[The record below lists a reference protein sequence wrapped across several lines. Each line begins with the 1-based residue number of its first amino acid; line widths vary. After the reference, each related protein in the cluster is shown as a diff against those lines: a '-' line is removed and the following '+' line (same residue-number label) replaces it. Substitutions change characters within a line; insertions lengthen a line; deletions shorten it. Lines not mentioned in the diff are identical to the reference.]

1 MNFPKF
7 LRKKLTIGPLNKTIE
22 TIKKN
27 KIHTVCTEANCPN
40 RFECFSKKT
49 ATFLALGK
57 ECTRS
62 CAFCDID
69 FSKKPKM
76 PDPKEPFNIAKSAKI
91 LNLQHIVITMVTRDD
106 LPDRG
111 ANHFCKII
119 YEVKKLNPN
128 STIETLSSDF
138 SCKFDLIDLV
148 LDEKIDIFNYNI
160 ETVER
165 ISPKIRHIATYT
177 NSLKIL
183 KYAKESKKVKFVKS
197 GLMVGVG
204 ETKIEVFQTIKDL
217 KEAGVDIITI
227 GQYLS
232 PNSKKYPIKS
242 FITPNEFQ
250 GYKDFAKKIGVKNI
264 YADPYVRSSYNAK
277 DILNKALFK

>member
-1 MNFPKF
+1 MNFPEF

-27 KIHTVCTEANCPN
+27 KIHTVCVEANCPN

-57 ECTRS
+57 ECTRACS
-62 CAFCDID
+62 FCDID

-76 PDPKEPFNIAKSAKI
+76 PDPNEPFNIANSAKI
-91 LNLQHIVITMVTRDD
+91 LNLKHIVITMVARDD
-106 LPDRG
+106 LPDKG
-111 ANHFCKII
+111 ANHLCKII
-119 YEVKKLNPN
+119 REVKKINPN
-128 STIETLSSDF
+128 STIETLTSDF
-138 SCKFDLIDLV
+138 SCKFDLIDLI
-148 LDEKIDIFNYNI
+148 LNEKIDIFNYNI

-165 ISPKIRHIATYT
+165 ISPKIRHKATYT

-183 KYAKESKKVKFVKS
+183 GYAKNSKKVKFVKS

-204 ETKIEVFQTIKDL
+204 ETKKEVFQTIKDL
-217 KEAGVDIITI
+217 KEIGVDIITI

-232 PNSKKYPIKS
+232 PNNKKYPIKS
-242 FITPNEFQ
+242 FVTPKEFQ
-250 GYKDFAKKIGVKNI
+250 EYKDFAKKIGVHNI

-277 DILNKALFK
+277 TILNKALFK

>member
-7 LRKKLTIGPLNKTIE
+7 LRKKLIIGPLNKTIE

-57 ECTRS
+57 KCTRA

-69 FSKKPKM
+69 FQKFSKA
-76 PDPKEPFNIAKSAKI
+76 PDPREPFNIAKSAKI
-91 LNLQHIVITMVTRDD
+91 LNLKHIVITMVARDD
-106 LPDRG
+106 LDDKG

-119 YEVKKLNPN
+119 YQVKKLNPK
-128 STIETLSSDF
+128 STIETLTSDF
-138 SCKFDLIDLV
+138 SLKFDLIDLV

-160 ETVER
+160 ETVRR
-165 ISPKIRHIATYT
+165 ISPIIRHKATYAS
-177 NSLKIL
+177 SLKIL

-204 ETKIEVFQTIKDL
+204 ETKKEVFQTIKDL

-232 PNSKKYPIKS
+232 PNNKKYPIKS
-242 FITPNEFQ
+242 FVTPKEFQ
-250 GYKDFAKKIGVKNI
+250 EYKNFAKKIGANNI